1 MPDVDVEDALQLAA
15 VEDQDPVEA
24 LAPCAADPAL
34 DVRVRV
40 RRPDWCS
47 DHPDPVAIEDCVE
60 SAAELRVPVVDQQP
74 RPLAVVVEVRQ
85 QVARLQHPG
94 TVRGART
101 GDVLDPAA
109 ADADEHEHN

>member
-1 MPDVDVEDALQLAA
+1 MRASFVVMPDVDVEDALQLAA

-60 SAAELRVPVVDQQP
+60 SAAGRPLELRGDRLVQPGRRLGAMPGAAIRIDLWVGRLRQRAVDSS
-74 RPLAVVVEVRQ
+74 PLA
-85 QVARLQHPG
+85 G
-94 TVRGART
+94 
-101 GDVLDPAA
+101 
-109 ADADEHEHN
+109 